1 MNSNKLERALDLE
14 VAYLNTVDNV
24 LSRKTLDNTKEI
36 ILTKVKSSRYG
47 NIKPYIMIKDTIAKL
62 IIKLYNLIK
71 KCIRENYNQIDE
83 IIVKYNKINFRP
95 WRDAVL
101 LYNIVYYL
109 FSIYP
114 DQEFKLSKYQ
124 ISEKYKYFVYKLT
137 FGDNS
142 VRYVVFQY
150 PDISNQNFLYIFFNK
165 DLLDAFREDF
175 FGIKPKSSASS
186 GSLTSQS
193 SLQNSSFGTNHT
205 RSSKSSSR

>member
-1 MNSNKLERALDLE
+1 
-14 VAYLNTVDNV
+14 
-24 LSRKTLDNTKEI
+24 
-36 ILTKVKSSRYG
+36 
-47 NIKPYIMIKDTIAKL
+47 MIKDTIAKL

-71 KCIRENYNQIDE
+71 KCIREDYNQIDE

-124 ISEKYKYFVYKLT
+124 ISKQYKYFVYKLT
-137 FGDNS
+137 FEDNS

-165 DLLDAFREDF
+165 DFLV
-175 FGIKPKSSASS
+175 
-186 GSLTSQS
+186 
-193 SLQNSSFGTNHT
+193 
-205 RSSKSSSR
+205 